1 MIQVYLPTTCIIFI
15 TWLGFWIHHTEV
27 SGKTRISVV
36 SFTAIIAE
44 SIAVLII
51 NPDQIHIEAI
61 RTWNVGCVILIT
73 AAFLEFVIVH
83 NIHRKREAERT
94 LVDNRKAISAV
105 LI

>member
-1 MIQVYLPTTCIIFI
+1 MI
-15 TWLGFWIHHTEV
+15 
-27 SGKTRISVV
+27 

-61 RTWNVGCVILIT
+61 QAWNAGCVILIT

-83 NIHRKREAERT
+83 NLHRKREAERT
-94 LVDNRKAISAV
+94 DVANCKVIIAV
-105 LI
+105 LIRVILRSLIILKSRFLATQNDKTLTTKCL